1 MGVGGWPFFLALVS
15 GSLVALTVDT
25 TLLIADSVEDSAEKV
40 EGPGFSV
47 TKVESLGET
56 RDGDVTNDD
65 KTSTLSGLLAGLPAL
80 AGTQRLAAS
89 LRQKFVTSSEVG
101 EVKDIVW
108 DKLQEPKSQRT
119 LILVIVSIALLLDNM
134 LYMVIV
140 PIIPDY
146 LKYVGAFDEDETVS
160 MNTTGPPSH
169 HGQDSATGVLFASKA
184 IVQLMVNPFSGA
196 LIDRIGYDIPMMIG
210 LCIMF
215 LSTAVFAC
223 GRSYSV
229 LFFARSLQ
237 GVGSAFADTSGLAM
251 IADRFTEEAERS
263 KALGIALAFI
273 SFGCLVAPP
282 FGGALYQFAGK
293 EMPFLIL
300 AFVSLA
306 DGFMLLLVMKPIK
319 EQLRELN
326 EMHTRERVATVPI
339 WRLFMDPYIAVC
351 AGALMMSNVALAF
364 LEPTISLWM
373 EDHITKDNWK
383 MGMIWLPA
391 FFPHVFGVMITVK
404 MAKQYP
410 QYQWLMAAGGLALE
424 GLCCF
429 IIPFSTSYKFLM
441 IPICGI
447 CFGIALIDTALL
459 PTLGYLVDV
468 RYVSVYGSI
477 YAIADISYS
486 IAYAVGP
493 IIAGGVVEAIGFTA
507 LNVGIA
513 FSNLLY
519 APVLYYLRHIYDFK
533 PFQDEAN
540 VLMQDPPDKEY
551 QTYVLQEQRPVYGDV
566 GNHLTQSRME
576 TNVDQDMDVPYQAGY
591 VEESST
597 VHQEPSNY
605 GQATYDQQY
614 NQGYNQQSN
623 YGQNYGQ
630 RPHFNNEVK
639 PNETVSADV
648 NPFRRAA
655 EPEQREEKNV
665 AEGYLVLQIS
675 LHDRLPVLPITVKR
689 VASLSLILFFYHS
702 NDQFYELVNCQRL
715 RELDENEF

>member
-1 MGVGGWPFFLALVS
+1 M
-15 GSLVALTVDT
+15 T
-25 TLLIADSVEDSAEKV
+25 TIPILNME
-40 EGPGFSV
+40 F
-47 TKVESLGET
+47 GEL
-56 RDGDVTNDD
+56 
-65 KTSTLSGLLAGLPAL
+65 K
-80 AGTQRLAAS
+80 
-89 LRQKFVTSSEVG
+89 E
-101 EVKDIVW
+101 IVW
-108 DKLQEPKSQRT
+108 TKLQEPKAQRK

-146 LKYVGAFDEDETVS
+146 LQYVGAFGPIEETA
-160 MNTTGPPSH
+160 NGTDPPQH
-169 HGQDSATGVLFASKA
+169 HGQDSATGILFASKA

-215 LSTAVFAC
+215 LSTSVFAC
-223 GRSYSV
+223 GKSYGV

-237 GVGSAFADTSGLAM
+237 GVGSAFADTAGLAM
-251 IADRFTEEAERS
+251 IADRFTEESERS

-293 EMPFLIL
+293 EVPFLIL

-319 EQLRELN
+319 EQLRDRQN
-326 EMHTRERVATVPI
+326 APKSTIPI
-339 WRLFMDPYIAVC
+339 WRLLMDPYIAVC

-373 EDHITKDNWK
+373 EDTMTHDNWK
-383 MGMIWLPA
+383 IGMVWLPA
-391 FFPHVFGVMITVK
+391 FFPHVVGVIITVK

-429 IIPFSTSYKFLM
+429 IIPFSGSYIVLM
-441 IPICGI
+441 IPLCGI

-486 IAYAVGP
+486 VAYAVGP

-507 LNVGIA
+507 LNIGIA

-551 QTYVLQEQRPVYGDV
+551 QTYVLQEQRPITGEI
-566 GNHLTQSRME
+566 GNHLNQTRME
-576 TNVDQDMDVPYQAGY
+576 TNVDQGGYDQNYQTPAQAGY
-591 VEESST
+591 GGYGAQNTTGYAQSAHEQPPVYNQPPAGYGQSGDYGQQRNYQD
-597 VHQEPSNY
+597 QEPRS
-605 GQATYDQQY
+605 GAQ
-614 NQGYNQQSN
+614 
-623 YGQNYGQ
+623 
-630 RPHFNNEVK
+630 
-639 PNETVSADV
+639 ADV
-648 NPFRRAA
+648 NPFRRQ
-655 EPEQREEKNV
+655 PDVDQRP
-665 AEGYLVLQIS
+665 AG
-675 LHDRLPVLPITVKR
+675 D
-689 VASLSLILFFYHS
+689 S
-702 NDQFYELVNCQRL
+702 NPFRQGMY
-715 RELDENEF
+715 

>member
-1 MGVGGWPFFLALVS
+1 M
-15 GSLVALTVDT
+15 T
-25 TLLIADSVEDSAEKV
+25 TIPIL
-40 EGPGFSV
+40 
-47 TKVESLGET
+47 
-56 RDGDVTNDD
+56 NM
-65 KTSTLSGLLAGLPAL
+65 
-80 AGTQRLAAS
+80 
-89 LRQKFVTSSEVG
+89 EVR
-101 EVKDIVW
+101 ELKEIVW
-108 DKLQEPKSQRT
+108 ARLQEPKAQRK
-119 LILVIVSIALLLDNM
+119 LVLVIVSVALLLDNM

-146 LKYVGAFDEDETVS
+146 LKYVGAFDDDPVEVNS
-160 MNTTGPPSH
+160 TGPPSH

-223 GRSYSV
+223 GRSYGV

-251 IADRFTEEAERS
+251 IADRFTEESERS

-282 FGGALYQFAGK
+282 FGGALYDFAGK
-293 EMPFLIL
+293 EVPFLIL
-300 AFVSLA
+300 AFVSLI

-319 EQLRELN
+319 EQLKDTHHAN
-326 EMHTRERVATVPI
+326 TPTIPI
-339 WRLFMDPYIAVC
+339 WKLFIDPYIAVC

-373 EDHITKDNWK
+373 EDYMTHDKWK
-383 MGMIWLPA
+383 IGMIWLPA
-391 FFPHVFGVMITVK
+391 FFPHVFGVAITVK

-410 QYQWLMAAGGLALE
+410 QHQWLMAASGLALE

-429 IIPFSTSYKFLM
+429 IIPFSSTYKALM

-468 RYVSVYGSI
+468 RYVSVYGSV

-486 IAYAVGP
+486 VAYAVGP

-507 LNVGIA
+507 LNFGIA

-519 APVLYYLRHIYDFK
+519 VPVLYYLKNIYDFK

-540 VLMQDPPDKEY
+540 VLMQDPPDREY
-551 QTYVLQEQRPVYGDV
+551 QTYALQEQRPIVGEV
-566 GNHLTQSRME
+566 GNHLTQARIE
-576 TNVDQDMDVPYQAGY
+576 TNVDQDQDKGYQMQGGY
-591 VEESST
+591 T
-597 VHQEPSNY
+597 QQP
-605 GQATYDQQY
+605 TYDQGYAQAPGY
-614 NQGYNQQSN
+614 DQGYNRTATYEGGYDQGGYDQQGFAQRQA
-623 YGQNYGQ
+623 YGQDPRDS
-630 RPHFNNEVK
+630 RP
-639 PNETVSADV
+639 PPTQDA
-648 NPFRRAA
+648 NPFRKAP
-655 EPEQREEKNV
+655 EPEHP
-665 AEGYLVLQIS
+665 AG
-675 LHDRLPVLPITVKR
+675 D
-689 VASLSLILFFYHS
+689 S
-702 NDQFYELVNCQRL
+702 NPFRQGMY
-715 RELDENEF
+715 

>member
-1 MGVGGWPFFLALVS
+1 MTSIPPIFKIDLNELKELVW
-15 GSLVALTVDT
+15 
-25 TLLIADSVEDSAEKV
+25 
-40 EGPGFSV
+40 
-47 TKVESLGET
+47 TKV
-56 RDGDVTNDD
+56 
-65 KTSTLSGLLAGLPAL
+65 
-80 AGTQRLAAS
+80 
-89 LRQKFVTSSEVG
+89 
-101 EVKDIVW
+101 
-108 DKLQEPKSQRT
+108 QEPKAQRK
-119 LILVIVSIALLLDNM
+119 LVLVIVSIALLLDNM

-146 LKYVGAFDEDETVS
+146 LRYIGAFDDDEKDDLNATIAP
-160 MNTTGPPSH
+160 GH

-223 GRSYSV
+223 GRSYGV

-251 IADRFTEEAERS
+251 IADRYTEEGERS

-293 EMPFLIL
+293 EVPFLIL
-300 AFVSLA
+300 AFISLA
-306 DGFMLLLVMKPIK
+306 DGFMLLLVMKPLK
-319 EQLRELN
+319 EQMKESQQARPP
-326 EMHTRERVATVPI
+326 TIPI
-339 WRLFMDPYIAVC
+339 WRLLMDPYIAVC

-364 LEPTISLWM
+364 LEPTISIWM
-373 EDHITKDNWK
+373 EDNITHDNWK

-391 FFPHVFGVMITVK
+391 FFPHVFGVIITVK

-410 QYQWLMAAGGLALE
+410 QHQWLIAASGLALE
-424 GLCCF
+424 GFCCF
-429 IIPFSTSYKFLM
+429 IIPFCTGYKVLM
-441 IPICGI
+441 IPLCGI

-486 IAYAVGP
+486 VAYAVGP

-519 APVLYYLRHIYDFK
+519 APVLMYLRHIYDFK
-533 PFQDEAN
+533 PFQDEAD

-551 QTYVLQEQRPVYGDV
+551 QTYVLQEQRPLSGEV
-566 GNHLTQSRME
+566 GNHLNQTRME
-576 TNVDQDMDVPYQAGY
+576 TSLDQGYDQNYQSGQGYDQSGYGQNINASGYSQAPAGY
-591 VEESST
+591 E
-597 VHQEPSNY
+597 QPPM
-605 GQATYDQQY
+605 YDQQTNY
-614 NQGYNQQSN
+614 SQQSTG
-623 YGQNYGQ
+623 YGQQRASYGQ
-630 RPHFNNEVK
+630 EPQ
-639 PNETVSADV
+639 TAGQMDV
-648 NPFRRAA
+648 NPFRRPTADQQQPA
-655 EPEQREEKNV
+655 
-665 AEGYLVLQIS
+665 G
-675 LHDRLPVLPITVKR
+675 D
-689 VASLSLILFFYHS
+689 S
-702 NDQFYELVNCQRL
+702 NPFRQGMY
-715 RELDENEF
+715 

>member
-1 MGVGGWPFFLALVS
+1 MEF
-15 GSLVALTVDT
+15 
-25 TLLIADSVEDSAEKV
+25 
-40 EGPGFSV
+40 
-47 TKVESLGET
+47 GEL
-56 RDGDVTNDD
+56 
-65 KTSTLSGLLAGLPAL
+65 K
-80 AGTQRLAAS
+80 
-89 LRQKFVTSSEVG
+89 EV
-101 EVKDIVW
+101 VW
-108 DKLQEPKSQRT
+108 TKLQEPKSQRK

-146 LKYVGAFDEDETVS
+146 LKYVGAFGDEPETNS
-160 MNTTGPPSH
+160 TINGEPSH
-169 HGQDSATGVLFASKA
+169 HGQDSATGILFASKA

-210 LCIMF
+210 LTIMF

-223 GRSYSV
+223 GRSYGV

-237 GVGSAFADTSGLAM
+237 GVGSAFADTAGLAM

-306 DGFMLLLVMKPIK
+306 DGFMLLLVMKPLK
-319 EQLRELN
+319 EQLKDRQNRE
-326 EMHTRERVATVPI
+326 HSPTIPI
-339 WRLFMDPYIAVC
+339 WRLFIDPYIAVC

-373 EDHITKDNWK
+373 EDHITHDNWK

-391 FFPHVFGVMITVK
+391 FFPHVFGVVITVK
-404 MAKQYP
+404 MAKRYP
-410 QYQWLMAAGGLALE
+410 QHQWLMAAGGLALE

-429 IIPFSTSYKFLM
+429 IIPFSTSYKILM

-486 IAYAVGP
+486 VAYAVGP

-507 LNVGIA
+507 LNIGIA
-513 FSNLLY
+513 FSNLMY

-551 QTYVLQEQRPVYGDV
+551 QTYVLQEQRPVSGEV
-566 GNHLTQSRME
+566 GNHLTQARTE
-576 TNVDQDMDVPYQAGY
+576 TNIDQGPDY
-591 VEESST
+591 
-597 VHQEPSNY
+597 SN
-605 GQATYDQQY
+605 DQY
-614 NQGYNQQSN
+614 NQSQGGYNGGGYNQQSRGYEQQS
-623 YGQNYGQ
+623 YGQQSAGYGGQGGFAVSQPPQQTSQPAYGQQRSYGQLEQNYGQ
-630 RPHFNNEVK
+630 QSGYGQQQPQQEIHGD
-639 PNETVSADV
+639 A
-648 NPFRRAA
+648 NPFRRPI
-655 EPEQREEKNV
+655 ESEKP
-665 AEGYLVLQIS
+665 AG
-675 LHDRLPVLPITVKR
+675 D
-689 VASLSLILFFYHS
+689 S
-702 NDQFYELVNCQRL
+702 NPFRQGMF
-715 RELDENEF
+715 

>member
-1 MGVGGWPFFLALVS
+1 M
-15 GSLVALTVDT
+15 T
-25 TLLIADSVEDSAEKV
+25 TIPILNME
-40 EGPGFSV
+40 F
-47 TKVESLGET
+47 GEL
-56 RDGDVTNDD
+56 
-65 KTSTLSGLLAGLPAL
+65 K
-80 AGTQRLAAS
+80 
-89 LRQKFVTSSEVG
+89 E
-101 EVKDIVW
+101 IVW
-108 DKLQEPKSQRT
+108 SKLQEPKAQRK
-119 LILVIVSIALLLDNM
+119 LILIIVSVALLLDNM

-146 LKYVGAFDEDETVS
+146 LQYVGAFGPIEDTE
-160 MNTTGPPSH
+160 NTTGPPAH
-169 HGQDSATGVLFASKA
+169 HGQDSATGMLFASKA

-196 LIDRIGYDIPMMIG
+196 LIDKIGYDIPMMIG

-215 LSTAVFAC
+215 LSTSVFAC
-223 GRSYSV
+223 GKSYSV

-237 GVGSAFADTSGLAM
+237 GVGSAFADTAGLAM

-293 EMPFLIL
+293 EVPFLIL

-319 EQLRELN
+319 EQLRDRN
-326 EMHTRERVATVPI
+326 REQKSTIPI
-339 WRLFMDPYIAVC
+339 WRLLMDPYIAVC

-373 EDHITKDNWK
+373 EDTMTHDNWK
-383 MGMIWLPA
+383 IGMVWLPA
-391 FFPHVFGVMITVK
+391 FFPHVMGVMITVK

-410 QYQWLMAAGGLALE
+410 QYQWLMAACGLALE

-429 IIPFSTSYKFLM
+429 IVPFCSTYKMLM
-441 IPICGI
+441 IPVCGI

-486 IAYAVGP
+486 LAYAVGP

-507 LNVGIA
+507 LNIGIA

-551 QTYVLQEQRPVYGDV
+551 QTYVLQEQRPITGEI
-566 GNHLTQSRME
+566 GNHLNQTRME
-576 TNVDQDMDVPYQAGY
+576 TNVDQGYDRNYQATPGYDQAGY
-591 VEESST
+591 GMQSANT
-597 VHQEPSNY
+597 I
-605 GQATYDQQY
+605 
-614 NQGYNQQSN
+614 GYNQVVHEQPPVYN
-623 YGQNYGQ
+623 QATAGYGGQHGGEQYGQQRNYALEQQEQ
-630 RPHFNNEVK
+630 RGAQV
-639 PNETVSADV
+639 DV
-648 NPFRRAA
+648 NPFRRAPDA
-655 EPEQREEKNV
+655 DQRP
-665 AEGYLVLQIS
+665 AG
-675 LHDRLPVLPITVKR
+675 D
-689 VASLSLILFFYHS
+689 S
-702 NDQFYELVNCQRL
+702 NPFRQGMY
-715 RELDENEF
+715 

>member
-1 MGVGGWPFFLALVS
+1 M
-15 GSLVALTVDT
+15 T
-25 TLLIADSVEDSAEKV
+25 TIPILNME
-40 EGPGFSV
+40 F
-47 TKVESLGET
+47 GELKEIIWT
-56 RDGDVTNDD
+56 
-65 KTSTLSGLLAGLPAL
+65 
-80 AGTQRLAAS
+80 
-89 LRQKFVTSSEVG
+89 
-101 EVKDIVW
+101 
-108 DKLQEPKSQRT
+108 KLQEPKAQRK
-119 LILVIVSIALLLDNM
+119 LILVIVSVALLLDNM

-146 LKYVGAFDEDETVS
+146 LKYVGAFGPVEDTPV
-160 MNTTGPPSH
+160 NTTGPPEH

-215 LSTAVFAC
+215 LSTSVFAC
-223 GRSYSV
+223 GKSYGV

-237 GVGSAFADTSGLAM
+237 GVGSAFADTAGLAM
-251 IADRFTEEAERS
+251 IADRFTEESERS

-293 EMPFLIL
+293 EVPFLIL

-319 EQLRELN
+319 EQ
-326 EMHTRERVATVPI
+326 MQERLGQQPKSTIPI
-339 WRLFMDPYIAVC
+339 WRLLMDPYIAVC

-373 EDHITKDNWK
+373 EDTMTHDNWK
-383 MGMIWLPA
+383 IGMIWLPA
-391 FFPHVFGVMITVK
+391 FFPHVVGVVITVR

-429 IIPFSTSYKFLM
+429 IIPFSSSYKVLM
-441 IPICGI
+441 IPLCGI

-486 IAYAVGP
+486 LAYAVGP

-551 QTYVLQEQRPVYGDV
+551 QTYVLQEQRPISGEI
-566 GNHLTQSRME
+566 GNHLNQTRME
-576 TNVDQDMDVPYQAGY
+576 TNIDQG
-591 VEESST
+591 
-597 VHQEPSNY
+597 
-605 GQATYDQQY
+605 YDQSYQTAGQVGY
-614 NQGYNQQSN
+614 DQRAGGYGTQNTIGYNQPVHEQPPVYN
-623 YGQNYGQ
+623 QPAGYGQPGDYGQ
-630 RPHFNNEVK
+630 QRNYAAERQDQRGA
-639 PNETVSADV
+639 TQGDV
-648 NPFRRAA
+648 NPFRRPDPAD
-655 EPEQREEKNV
+655 QRPAGN
-665 AEGYLVLQIS
+665 
-675 LHDRLPVLPITVKR
+675 
-689 VASLSLILFFYHS
+689 S
-702 NDQFYELVNCQRL
+702 NPFRQGMF
-715 RELDENEF
+715 

>member
-1 MGVGGWPFFLALVS
+1 M
-15 GSLVALTVDT
+15 T
-25 TLLIADSVEDSAEKV
+25 TIPIINME
-40 EGPGFSV
+40 F
-47 TKVESLGET
+47 GE
-56 RDGDVTNDD
+56 
-65 KTSTLSGLLAGLPAL
+65 
-80 AGTQRLAAS
+80 
-89 LRQKFVTSSEVG
+89 LREV
-101 EVKDIVW
+101 VW
-108 DKLQEPKSQRT
+108 AKLQEPSAQRK

-146 LKYVGAFDEDETVS
+146 LRYIGAYVDDPIIPS
-160 MNTTGPPSH
+160 NTTLAPGTVPKRSH
-169 HGQDSATGVLFASKA
+169 HGQDSATGILFASKA

-196 LIDRIGYDIPMMIG
+196 LIDKIGYDIPMMIG
-210 LCIMF
+210 LTIMF

-223 GRSYSV
+223 GRSYGL

-251 IADRFTEEAERS
+251 IADRFTEENERS

-293 EMPFLIL
+293 EVPFLIL

-306 DGFMLLLVMKPIK
+306 DGFMLLLVMKPLK
-319 EQLRELN
+319 EQIKDSQREKPPGI
-326 EMHTRERVATVPI
+326 PI
-339 WRLFMDPYIAVC
+339 WRLFIDPYIAVC
-351 AGALMMSNVALAF
+351 SGALMMSNVALAF

-373 EDHITKDNWK
+373 EDNLTTDNWK
-383 MGMIWLPA
+383 IGMIWLPA
-391 FFPHVFGVMITVK
+391 FFPHVFGVILTVK
-404 MAKQYP
+404 MARKYP

-429 IIPFSTSYKFLM
+429 IIPFSNSYKVLM

-486 IAYAVGP
+486 VAYAIGP

-519 APVLYYLRHIYDFK
+519 APVLMYLRHIYDFK
-533 PFQDEAN
+533 PFENEAN
-540 VLMQDPPDKEY
+540 ILMSDPPDKEY
-551 QTYVLQEQRPVYGDV
+551 QTYTLQDQKPVNEEIKNHLEYSQFQENRGVQETNIDSAEQNGYGNQYQGYQNQSDMQNQNQPQSYQNQGGGNLNQVGYQNQGGGGGYQQQNPYQRP
-566 GNHLTQSRME
+566 Q
-576 TNVDQDMDVPYQAGY
+576 
-591 VEESST
+591 
-597 VHQEPSNY
+597 
-605 GQATYDQQY
+605 
-614 NQGYNQQSN
+614 
-623 YGQNYGQ
+623 GQ
-630 RPHFNNEVK
+630 RMLPAQPGAPPPTRQEMD
-639 PNETVSADV
+639 A
-648 NPFRRAA
+648 NPFRRQEAPA
-655 EPEQREEKNV
+655 PV
-665 AEGYLVLQIS
+665 A
-675 LHDRLPVLPITVKR
+675 PAT
-689 VASLSLILFFYHS
+689 ASRNPFRQGF
-702 NDQFYELVNCQRL
+702 
-715 RELDENEF
+715 